1 MAAKSGRNGPALH
14 HRDNREY
21 RPRISGESICALAG
35 RQAARADRGN
45 DIARIGGRVRKA
57 LWLASALAGL
67 AAIAALDHFTG
78 TEYRI
83 SPLYYIPVSLGA
95 WHAGWGAVVV
105 LAILSAVAWAVLNG
119 LADGQLGNPL
129 VLAINC
135 LVFLIAAGSVGGL
148 VTVIRSRLEAEHDL
162 GRKDSLTGL
171 PNRRAFRERGELLLA
186 AATRYGHPLA
196 LACLD
201 LDAFKTVN
209 DTHGHAEGDA
219 VLAAVG
225 AVLQRQTRAADLVA
239 RLGGDEFALL
249 LVETDAEAAAIL
261 LDRLRGLIDAA
272 MRAKRWPITVTIG
285 AVAFAKPPPS
295 LDEALRQ
302 ADAVLYAAKRA
313 GKNRVLLSRIDACVG

>member
-1 MAAKSGRNGPALH
+1 M
-14 HRDNREY
+14 
-21 RPRISGESICALAG
+21 
-35 RQAARADRGN
+35 
-45 DIARIGGRVRKA
+45 
-57 LWLASALAGL
+57 AGL

-95 WHAGWGAVVV
+95 WHAGWGAVAV
-105 LAILSAVAWAVLNG
+105 LATLSALAWALLNG

-129 VLAINC
+129 VLAVNC

-148 VTVIRSRLEAEHDL
+148 VTLIRSRLEAEHDL
-162 GRKDSLTGL
+162 GRRDALTGL

-219 VLAAVG
+219 VLVAVG
-225 AVLQRQTRAADLVA
+225 AVLHRQTRAADLVA

-249 LVETDAEAAAIL
+249 LVESDAEAAVVL
-261 LDRLRGLIDAA
+261 LDRLHKLIDAA
-272 MRAKRWPITVTIG
+272 MRARRWPITVTIG
-285 AVAFAKPPPS
+285 AVAFVTPPAS
-295 LDEALRQ
+295 LDEALNQ
-302 ADAVLYAAKRA
+302 ADAALYAAKRA
-313 GKNRVLLSRIDACVG
+313 GKNRVLLTRIDARGG